1 MQYDAHECFLQ
12 ILIKIHPSMDDCMF
26 KVDKL
31 ESAICN
37 DCVHTTNNDGV
48 CIYWSLHLVDS
59 SNFQTIS
66 GMLHQLMDLRGEYL
80 ENYRCADGCQKLNT
94 STMTVYVTQLSD
106 VLIIQL
112 NIFKYGGGI
121 SEKVFF

>member
-12 ILIKIHPSMDDCMF
+12 LLIKIHPSMDDCMF

-31 ESAICN
+31 ESTISN
-37 DCVHTTNNDGV
+37 DCVHTTNDDGV
-48 CIYWSLHLVDS
+48 CIYWSLHLADS

-80 ENYRCADGCQKLNT
+80 ENYRW
-94 STMTVYVTQLSD
+94 LS
-106 VLIIQL
+106 
-112 NIFKYGGGI
+112 
-121 SEKVFF
+121 KVEYINNAQMAVKS